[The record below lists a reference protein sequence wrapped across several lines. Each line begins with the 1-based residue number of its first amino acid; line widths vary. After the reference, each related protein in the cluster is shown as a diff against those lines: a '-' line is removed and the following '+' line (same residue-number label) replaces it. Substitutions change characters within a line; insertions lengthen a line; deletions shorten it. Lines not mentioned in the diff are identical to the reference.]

1 MNAEATAIAK
11 INEDA
16 SSVYVEI
23 NESAY
28 PLGSD
33 FVKIHRMLT
42 RLIAAKVPET
52 MAREIL
58 LDAIWE
64 GYEIK

>member
-1 MNAEATAIAK
+1 VNAEATAIAK

-16 SSVYVEI
+16 WSVDVEI

-28 PLGSD
+28 PPGSN
-33 FVKIHRMLT
+33 FVKIRRMLT
-42 RLIAAKVPET
+42 RLIAAKAPET

>member
-16 SSVYVEI
+16 WNVDVEI
-23 NESAY
+23 NESSY
-28 PLGSD
+28 PPRSD
-33 FVKIHRMLT
+33 FVKIRRMLN

-58 LDAIWE
+58 LDAIWV
-64 GYEIK
+64 GYQIK

>member
-1 MNAEATAIAK
+1 MNTEATAIAK

-16 SSVYVEI
+16 WNVDVEI
-23 NESAY
+23 NESSY
-28 PLGSD
+28 PPGSD
-33 FVKIHRMLT
+33 FVKIRRMLT